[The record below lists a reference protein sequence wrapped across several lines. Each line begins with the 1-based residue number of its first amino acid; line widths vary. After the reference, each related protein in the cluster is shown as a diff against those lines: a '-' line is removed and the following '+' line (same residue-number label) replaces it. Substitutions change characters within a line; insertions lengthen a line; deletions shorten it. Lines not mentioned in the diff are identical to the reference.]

1 MWRNAA
7 GTTMGVMA
15 ATRVLIAGGGVAAL
29 EAALAL
35 RRLAEERVSID
46 LVAPEPRFW
55 YRPLAVLEPFGTRRL
70 HGIDLA
76 EIAEECR
83 ALFIVDTVAAVDPDL
98 RLARTAA
105 GAELEYDLL
114 LLATG
119 TKPVAAVPGA
129 LTFRGAADT
138 RAFSTLLSE
147 LEGGSVERVLF
158 ALPGGVAWPLPLYEL
173 ALQTAAFLDERRIAG
188 TRLTIVTGEDAPL
201 GLFGAAASAAVGE
214 LLARRRIDVRTGT
227 YPVAFADGVLA
238 LTPGGSVA
246 ADRVVALPR
255 LLGVRSQESPA
266 TRTGSSRPTRAA
278 ASWDSTTSSPPA
290 TSSRSPSSR
299 AGSRRSR
306 PTRPRNRSLRG
317 PERRS
322 SRGRSA
328 LCFAACSSPAARRHS
343 CGRSSTAA
351 TARPRW
357 RAPRRSGGRRARSSG
372 ATSPRSWPSG
382 RGRSSRRPPWPR
394 RCLSRSISPRRLAGD
409 RERVAARLTKGAMLQ
424 MPRFCKAAI
433 Q

>member
-255 LLGVRSQESPA
+255 LLGIPLAGIPSDADGFV
-266 TRTGSSRPTRAA
+266 PT
-278 ASWDSTTSSPPA
+278 D
-290 TSSRSPSSR
+290 
-299 AGSRRSR
+299 
-306 PTRPRNRSLRG
+306 
-317 PERRS
+317 
-322 SRGRSA
+322 
-328 LCFAACSSPAARRHS
+328 
-343 CGRSSTAA
+343 
-351 TARPRW
+351 
-357 RAPRRSGGRRARSSG
+357 
-372 ATSPRSWPSG
+372 PSG
-382 RGRSSRRPPWPR
+382 RVLGLDDVFAAGDLVAFPVKQGGLAAQQADAAAESIAARAGAPIEPRPFRPVLRGLLFTGGPPTFLR
-394 RCLSRSISPRRLAGD
+394 AEVDGGHGETSLAGPEALWWPPGKIVG
-409 RERVAARLTKGAMLQ
+409 RYLAPFLAERAGTILSPPSVAEAMPVAVDL
-424 MPRFCKAAI
+424 ASALGG
-433 Q
+433 